1 MTAMDY
7 RQYDH
12 AIGRFNGMDMLAELV
27 PETSP
32 YRFANNNPN
41 FWSDPSGLNDATD
54 LPTVTLVSFQGGGGG
69 GVGMMGFSMP
79 TFFSWGNAQNEGMG
93 IPPLP
98 SFLGI
103 PAYLPYDMTKVR
115 HQLEEVEIT
124 HVRKNNNSNKKNIE
138 NAKKIKELTTALESI
153 VALTET
159 YRNATKGTRVVG
171 KVAGYAT
178 TITDIVINL
187 LEYEDGTVSGM
198 RVTYRIGG
206 VLTSAVVG
214 ASVGGPLGFVAGL
227 LVGATFNQTEK
238 AYDTIAPQ
246 ITHSFNHFI
255 RNVNSSIARYH

>member
-1 MTAMDY
+1 M
-7 RQYDH
+7 
-12 AIGRFNGMDMLAELV
+12 
-27 PETSP
+27 
-32 YRFANNNPN
+32 
-41 FWSDPSGLNDATD
+41 
-54 LPTVTLVSFQGGGGG
+54 
-69 GVGMMGFSMP
+69 
-79 TFFSWGNAQNEGMG
+79 
-93 IPPLP
+93 
-98 SFLGI
+98 
-103 PAYLPYDMTKVR
+103 
-115 HQLEEVEIT
+115 
-124 HVRKNNNSNKKNIE
+124 
-138 NAKKIKELTTALESI
+138 
-153 VALTET
+153 
-159 YRNATKGTRVVG
+159 
-171 KVAGYAT
+171 AGYAT